1 MNKEELKVFKE
12 YCYSY
17 ANRFLDT
24 VCSNTEEKWLHTFS
38 RNRWWRCQMELE
50 EKKDIIIKNTDEN
63 SYKIYEEIMV
73 EVLKKKI
80 ENDKIVANK
89 KAKEKAKEKA
99 KKEKEKK
106 AKGKK

>member
-89 KAKEKAKEKA
+89 KAKEKAKR
-99 KKEKEKK
+99 EKEKK

>member
-1 MNKEELKVFKE
+1 MKKEELKIFE
-12 YCYSY
+12 EFCHSY

-50 EKKDIIIKNTDEN
+50 EKKDIIINNTDEN

-73 EVLKKKI
+73 DTLKKKI
-80 ENDKIVANK
+80 ENDKIAASK
-89 KAKEKAKEKA
+89 KAREKA
-99 KKEKEKK
+99 KKSKEDKM
-106 AKGKK
+106 KGKRNN

>member
-1 MNKEELKVFKE
+1 MKKEELKVFKE
-12 YCYSY
+12 YCNSY
-17 ANRFLDT
+17 ANRFIDC

-50 EKKDIIIKNTDEN
+50 EKKDIIIKNTEEN

-80 ENDKIVANK
+80 ENDKIAASK
-89 KAKEKAKEKA
+89 KAREKA
-99 KKEKEKK
+99 KKSKEDKM
-106 AKGKK
+106 KGKKK